1 MDKFNNRLRQILIL
15 AVIILIA
22 VLIIRYFYIFIPGV
36 LGSVTLYILSKKS
49 YFFLIEKK
57 KWRRQLTALL
67 YIFIYLIL
75 ICLPVYFAVVILVP
89 KVVALFNNPV
99 QLVVAAKTFAAKIQS
114 ATGMELING
123 DNLQT
128 VMKNIASRVPMLLTG
143 TANFVTNLLLMFF
156 VLYYMLIHG
165 HVMEKYIE
173 EMMPLKNKNREIL
186 STETD
191 IMIRANAIGIPLL
204 AVIQGF
210 VGALGY
216 FIFGIKDVAVWGF
229 LTGVASLIPIV
240 GTGIIWVPLTIY
252 LFATGHSLQG
262 IGLGIYSLAI
272 LTNVDYVARIT
283 LLRKIGN
290 VHPLITI
297 FGIIVGVGMFGFLGL
312 VFGPLLIS
320 YFIVLVKIYRNEFN
334 SVPISPLHEEENP
347 VGIKKS
353 GPEAKK

>member
-1 MDKFNNRLRQILIL
+1 MNSFNNRLRQILIL
-15 AVIILIA
+15 AVILLIAILI
-22 VLIIRYFYIFIPGV
+22 IQHFYIFLPGV

-49 YFFLIEKK
+49 YFFLVEKK
-57 KWRRQLTALL
+57 KWKSQGTALL
-67 YIFIYLIL
+67 YILGYLII
-75 ICLPVYFAVVILVP
+75 ICLPVYLAVVIIVP
-89 KVVALFNNPV
+89 KIVALFDNPV
-99 QLVVAAKTFAAKIQS
+99 PLIIAVKTFTAKIRD
-114 ATGMELING
+114 ATGIEIMNS

-128 VMKNIASRVPMLLTG
+128 VTKNIATKLPMFLTG

-165 HVMEKYIE
+165 RKMDAYLE
-173 EMMPLKNKNREIL
+173 EMMPLKMKNREIL

-216 FIFGIKDVAVWGF
+216 LIFGIKDVAVWGF

-240 GTGIIWVPLTIY
+240 GTGIIWVPLTVY
-252 LFATGHSLQG
+252 LLSTGHTWQG

-320 YFIVLVKIYRNEFN
+320 YFIVLIKIYRNEFN
-334 SVPISPLHEEENP
+334 SIPISSLHEEEHP
-347 VGIKKS
+347 VGVKK
-353 GPEAKK
+353 E

>member
-1 MDKFNNRLRQILIL
+1 MNSFNNRLRQILIL
-15 AVIILIA
+15 GVIVLIA
-22 VLIIRYFYIFIPGV
+22 ILIIRYFYIFLPGV

-49 YFFLIEKK
+49 YFFLVEKK
-57 KWRRQLTALL
+57 KWKRQGTALL
-67 YIFIYLIL
+67 YILGYLIL
-75 ICLPVYFAVVILVP
+75 ICLPVYLAVVILVP
-89 KVVALFNNPV
+89 KIVALFNDPV
-99 QLVVAAKTFAAKIQS
+99 PLLVAVKTFSTKIHD
-114 ATGMELING
+114 ATGIELING
-123 DNLQT
+123 ENLQT
-128 VMKNIASRVPMLLTG
+128 ITKNLASKLPLFLSG

-165 HVMEKYIE
+165 RKMDGYLE
-173 EMMPLKNKNREIL
+173 EMLPLKSKNREIL

-216 FIFGIKDVAVWGF
+216 LIFGIKDIAVWGF

-240 GTGIIWVPLTIY
+240 GTGIIWVPLTVY
-252 LFATGHSLQG
+252 LLASGNTWQG

-297 FGIIVGVGMFGFLGL
+297 FGIIVGVGMFGFVGL

-334 SVPISPLHEEENP
+334 SIPISPLHEEEHP
-347 VGIKKS
+347 VGIK
-353 GPEAKK
+353 EE

>member
-1 MDKFNNRLRQILIL
+1 MDRFNNRLRQILIL
-15 AVIILIA
+15 GIIILIA
-22 VLIIRYFYIFIPGV
+22 ILIIRYFYIFLPGV

-49 YFFLIEKK
+49 YLFLIEKK
-57 KWRRQLTALL
+57 KWKRQWTALL
-67 YIFIYLIL
+67 YIFGYILI
-75 ICLPVYFAVVILVP
+75 ICLPVYLAVVILVP
-89 KVVALFNNPV
+89 KIVALFNNPV
-99 QLVVAAKTFAAKIQS
+99 PLIVALKTFSAKVLDT
-114 ATGMELING
+114 TGVELINP

-128 VMKNIASRVPMLLTG
+128 LSKNLASKVPLFLTG

-165 HVMEKYIE
+165 RKMDDYLE
-173 EMMPLKNKNREIL
+173 EMIPLKNKNREIL
-186 STETD
+186 SAETD

-216 FIFGIKDVAVWGF
+216 FIFGIKEVAVWGF

-252 LFATGHSLQG
+252 LFATGNSWQG
-262 IGLGIYSLAI
+262 IGLAIYSLAI

-334 SVPISPLHEEENP
+334 SVPMTPLHEEEQHP
-347 VGIKKS
+347 IGIKK
-353 GPEAKK
+353 E

>member
-1 MDKFNNRLRQILIL
+1 MLIAILI
-15 AVIILIA
+15 IIH
-22 VLIIRYFYIFIPGV
+22 FYIFLPGV

-49 YFFLIEKK
+49 YFFLVEKK
-57 KWRRQLTALL
+57 KWRRQWTALL
-67 YIFIYLIL
+67 YIFGYLIL
-75 ICLPVYFAVVILVP
+75 ICLPVYLAVVIIVP

-99 QLVVAAKTFAAKIQS
+99 QLIVAVKTFSAKIHE
-114 ATGMELING
+114 ATGIELINTN
-123 DNLQT
+123 NLQT
-128 VMKNIASRVPMLLTG
+128 VTKNLAAKLPMLLTG

-165 HVMEKYIE
+165 RKMDNYLE
-173 EMMPLKNKNREIL
+173 EMMPLKSKNREIL
-186 STETD
+186 SNETD

-216 FIFGIKDVAVWGF
+216 LIFGIKDVAVWGF

-240 GTGIIWVPLTIY
+240 GTGIIWVPLTVY
-252 LFATGHSLQG
+252 LLASGNTWQG
-262 IGLGIYSLAI
+262 VGLGIYSLAI

-297 FGIIVGVGMFGFLGL
+297 FGIIVGVGMFGFVGL

-320 YFIVLVKIYRNEFN
+320 YFIVLIKIYRNEFN
-334 SVPISPLHEEENP
+334 SIPISPLHEEEYP
-347 VGIKKS
+347 VGIKK
-353 GPEAKK
+353 E